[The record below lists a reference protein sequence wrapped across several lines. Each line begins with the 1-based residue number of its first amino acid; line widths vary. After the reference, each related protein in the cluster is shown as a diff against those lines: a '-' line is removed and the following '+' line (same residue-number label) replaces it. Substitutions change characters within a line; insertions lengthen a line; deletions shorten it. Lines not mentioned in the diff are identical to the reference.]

1 MTLFDAEPTPS
12 RHERTPI
19 PLSDLDRALT
29 AQLVVAWAGEG
40 GEDKRLAWWRTD
52 LVSEFGGLDL
62 FRRLLPHTADW
73 AVLQGAREAAR
84 RTDAEL
90 RAQASDADRVLSL
103 YSLGFERDERLTERL
118 HDLKRAG
125 RPPADALPGL
135 ADAITTDWRR
145 DRFVDWV
152 QGHGDPDTIATPTG
166 RLIKGTAP
174 ENLDLLVRRLVAALA
189 PVGDRYPL
197 PHFRLP

>member
-1 MTLFDAEPTPS
+1 MTLLNPDPTPP
-12 RHERTPI
+12 RRERAPI
-19 PLSDLDRALT
+19 ALSAVDRALT
-29 AQLVVAWAGEG
+29 AQIVVAWAGEG
-40 GEDKRLAWWRTD
+40 GEEKRLAWWRTD
-52 LVSEFGGLDL
+52 LISEFGGLDL
-62 FRRLLPHTADW
+62 FRRLLPHTAAW

-90 RAQASDADRVLSL
+90 RARASDPDRVLSL

-118 HDLKRAG
+118 QDLKRAG

-135 ADAITTDWRR
+135 ADVITSDWRR

-152 QGHGDPDTIATPTG
+152 HGHGDPDTTASPTG

-174 ENLDLLVRRLVAALA
+174 DDLDLLIRRLVAALA
-189 PVGDRYPL
+189 PVGDHYPL
-197 PHFRLP
+197 PHYRLP